1 VVELLLC
8 FRASQSLLVLIKLS
22 LIQGK
27 LIDSVGAVV

>member
-1 VVELLLC
+1 VAELLLC
-8 FRASQSLLVLIKLS
+8 FRASLLLVLIKLS